1 MTVEEP
7 GLYRLDDGERSTL
20 VALGDVNP
28 LEFAD
33 MRTSSDRLAPLVE
46 ATGGGVFWLED
57 GQPTTRRSKPDRRA
71 AGRNWLAMR
80 ANGDYVVT
88 GVSQIP
94 LMPALLALALFLGLS
109 MLAWYR
115 EGR

>member
-1 MTVEEP
+1 
-7 GLYRLDDGERSTL
+7 
-20 VALGDVNP
+20 
-28 LEFAD
+28 
-33 MRTSSDRLAPLVE
+33 
-46 ATGGGVFWLED
+46 
-57 GQPTTRRSKPDRRA
+57 
-71 AGRNWLAMR
+71 MR